1 MTHRRRTPG
10 PQDHAPTPGTVV
22 LSAHDVH
29 VTFDGVPI
37 VSGVDLELRAG
48 EVLALVG
55 PNGAGKSTLLSV
67 LAGDLAPSSG
77 TVRLHGEDLHGLRLS
92 DLARRRAVLLQEQR
106 LSFPF
111 HVEDVVR
118 MGRAPWRGLPEED
131 DDDTVVARAMEISEV
146 THLAPRLFPTLS
158 GGEKGRASFARI
170 LAQGTRVLMLDEPT
184 AALDIRHQEAVL
196 VQAREQAA
204 AGDAVVV
211 VLHDLTLAA
220 AYADVVAVLDGG
232 RLSGYGVPRDVMTSD
247 LLTEVYR
254 YPIDVFEHPDRG
266 ELVVLPVREH
276 AVRPTPGETE
286 RQSSILSKGP
296 RNLPPD
302 DPRDLPPD
310 SPTLP

>member
-1 MTHRRRTPG
+1 MTRRRSSLLPQG
-10 PQDHAPTPGTVV
+10 LQPQDAGRGLGTSSSRSTAA

-29 VTFDGVPI
+29 VAFDGVPI
-37 VSGVDLELRAG
+37 VSGVDLEVRAG

-77 TVRLHGEDLHGLRLS
+77 RVHLHGEDLHGLRLS
-92 DLARRRAVLLQEQR
+92 ELARHRAVLLQEQR

-131 DDDTVVARAMEISEV
+131 EDDLVVARSMDVAEV

-158 GGEKGRASFARI
+158 GGEKGRASFARV

-196 VQAREQAA
+196 VQARDQAA

-220 AYADVVAVLDGG
+220 AYSDVVAVLDAG
-232 RLSGYGVPRDVMTSD
+232 RLRGYGAPRDVLTSE

-254 YPIDVFEHPDRG
+254 YPIDVLEHPVRG
-266 ELVVLPVREH
+266 ELVVLPVRER
-276 AVRPTPGETE
+276 AVTSAAGPATPDHLHDRPT
-286 RQSSILSKGP
+286 
-296 RNLPPD
+296 
-302 DPRDLPPD
+302 DL
-310 SPTLP
+310 

>member
-1 MTHRRRTPG
+1 MTRRR
-10 PQDHAPTPGTVV
+10 GTSGASRATATATATASGAVA

-29 VTFDGVPI
+29 VAFDGVPI
-37 VSGVDLELRAG
+37 VTGVDLEVRAG

-67 LAGDLAPSSG
+67 LAGDLTPSAG
-77 TVRLHGEDLHGLRLS
+77 RVLLHGEDLHGLRLS
-92 DLARRRAVLLQEQR
+92 ELARHRAVLLQEQR

-118 MGRAPWRGLPEED
+118 MGRAPWQGLPEED
-131 DDDTVVARAMEISEV
+131 EDDAVVARSMGVAEV

-158 GGEKGRASFARI
+158 GGEKGRASFARV

-196 VQAREQAA
+196 VQARDQAA

-220 AYADVVAVLDGG
+220 AYSDVVAVLDAG
-232 RLSGYGVPRDVMTSD
+232 RVRGYGPPREVLTAE
-247 LLTEVYR
+247 LLTDVYR
-254 YPIDVFEHPDRG
+254 YPIDVLEHPVRG
-266 ELVVLPVREH
+266 ELVVLPVRAR
-276 AVRPTPGETE
+276 AVQTAGGPAAPDHLHDRPT
-286 RQSSILSKGP
+286 
-296 RNLPPD
+296 
-302 DPRDLPPD
+302 DL
-310 SPTLP
+310 